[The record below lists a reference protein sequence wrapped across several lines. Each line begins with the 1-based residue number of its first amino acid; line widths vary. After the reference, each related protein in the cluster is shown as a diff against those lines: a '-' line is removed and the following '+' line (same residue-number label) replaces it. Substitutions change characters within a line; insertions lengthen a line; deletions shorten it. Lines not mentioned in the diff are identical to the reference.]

1 MEMKKSSSILV
12 NKNTI
17 TSIAIGGFDG
27 MHIAHQELFKNLDD
41 TGAIVSIESGY
52 ANLTPKRY
60 RQEYSIYPIYYFF
73 LENIRHLE
81 GNEFI
86 KLLKEEFPN
95 LKKIVV
101 GFDFCFGKNRAYKTQ
116 DLKKI
121 FDGEVVVIPEIK
133 LNNFPVHSRYIREF
147 LLNGDIE
154 KANSFLGKEYK
165 IFGKHIVGQGLGKKE
180 FVATINLNVNEFL
193 LPQSGVYI
201 TKTIVNDIEYNSV
214 SFLGHRGSTDGKFAV
229 ETHILNQENIEIKD
243 ENVQIKFIR
252 RIRENRKFDN
262 FLELKNQILKD
273 IDIAKKYFY

>member
-1 MEMKKSSSILV
+1 M
-12 NKNTI
+12 
-17 TSIAIGGFDG
+17 
-27 MHIAHQELFKNLDD
+27 Q
-41 TGAIVSIESGY
+41 
-52 ANLTPKRY
+52 
-60 RQEYSIYPIYYFF
+60 YPIFYYD
-73 LENIRHLE
+73 LEDIKALD
-81 GNEFI
+81 GADFI
-86 KLLKEEFPN
+86 EMLKNDFKN

-214 SFLGHRGSTDGKFAV
+214 SFLGHRDSTDGKFAV

>member
-1 MEMKKSSSILV
+1 MKKSSSILV
-12 NKNTI
+12 KNNI
-17 TSIAIGGFDG
+17 DKNSIDSIAIGGFDG
-27 MHIAHQELFKNLDD
+27 MHIAHQELFKNLNPK
-41 TGAIVSIESGY
+41 GAIISIETGY
-52 ANLTPKRY
+52 ASITPKNY
-60 RQEYSIYPIYYFF
+60 RQEYTKYPIFYYD
-73 LENIRHLE
+73 LEDIKALD
-81 GNEFI
+81 GADFI
-86 KLLKEEFPN
+86 EMS
-95 LKKIVV
+95 
-101 GFDFCFGKNRAYKTQ
+101 
-116 DLKKI
+116 KI
-121 FDGEVVVIPEIK
+121 FFKSCV
-133 LNNFPVHSRYIREF
+133 LYALF

-180 FVATINLNVNEFL
+180 FVATINLNVNDFL

-273 IDIAKKYFY
+273 IDIAKNIFINF